1 MMDAHDGI
9 PVGILFSLT
18 GTTGLTERGQY
29 QSVLLAIKQV
39 NEQQNGINGRKLIP
53 IVEDIASDPFL
64 AAKKAEKLIAS
75 DKVKALV
82 GLYTSVCRKMVIPVL
97 EKNNTLLFYPT
108 QYEGEERHPNII
120 YCGPLPNQQ
129 LLYFIP
135 WIIEN
140 LGKSFYLIG
149 SDYIYPRETNR
160 HIGYLIKRHGGYV
173 VGESYAP
180 LGTQKFN
187 KHLIEID
194 QTNPEVVFSTLVGES
209 VVSFYQ
215 QYQQAGFKSPITS
228 SITAETEIQ
237 VMNPKYAV
245 GHYSSF
251 PYFNSVSL
259 KSNQSFISE
268 YRQSYGTDV
277 ISSAMENAYNSIFLL
292 SEAMRKANSI
302 DADSLRQSLSGL
314 TYQAPQGTIRV
325 DEKNRHLWLNS
336 RIGRVNEN
344 GQFDIVWES
353 DDAIAPVPFFDE
365 LFSDHSIA
373 DSSFETI
380 SQQEL
385 ALRLDE
391 YAALIEDIKKATDFL
406 PFTFAFFDQDGYLL
420 ESFCDDQFER
430 LYPACLAPGTSW
442 STPPLKQSGV
452 GLALS
457 GHTIVP
463 VEGKEHELEDL
474 HSFISIGF
482 PLKGDKGSIKGVLG
496 LFCKLED
503 MKNKPD
509 DKTVSYI
516 SNLLKI
522 SVKTHE
528 HIDQSKL
535 FKRMLKDI
543 SDRIPESLFV
553 AEGGE
558 ILFMNSSA
566 QKLYLDKHNTVRT
579 IFKDI
584 QDDFQESETFLRKKI
599 FDEQFEVRIIP
610 FPPYRYIYIN
620 PIKSEAAYRHAQ
632 NRRQLYLSDIIGS
645 NDRFL
650 RTVHLAK
657 SASEIDANVLI
668 LGESGTGKEVF
679 ARAIHNESRRKDKPF
694 VALNCG
700 ALPRDLIYAELFGY
714 VDGAF
719 TGAKKGGSPGK
730 FEAAN
735 SGTLF
740 LDEIGDMPLEL
751 QVTLLRVLQ
760 EKEVTRVGSHVP
772 IPVDVRIIAATNKNI
787 KQEIAYKG
795 SFRSDLYYR
804 LNVFTI
810 ELLPLR
816 ERMDDIPELTA
827 YFIDELNSSS
837 STHAKMLTE
846 EAVQHLMKYSWP
858 GNVRELKN
866 VIERSYYLAANSKHI
881 SLEHLPE
888 HIIYHSNNSFAE
900 EYVPSDNMTEIK
912 KVGEQN
918 ERILLIETLMKFK
931 GNISKS
937 ARYLGVSRTTL
948 YKKLEEHEIH
958 ASKSKLR
965 K

>member
-1 MMDAHDGI
+1 MALNEGI

-18 GTTGLTERGQY
+18 GTTGVTERGQY
-29 QSVLLAIKQV
+29 QSALLAIKQV
-39 NEQQNGINGRKLIP
+39 NEQNGINGKMLIP

-64 AAKKAEKLIAS
+64 AAKKAEKLILS
-75 DKVKALV
+75 NKVKALV

-97 EKNNTLLFYPT
+97 EKYNTLLFYPT

-135 WIIEN
+135 WIIEH

-160 HIGYLIKRHGGYV
+160 HISYLIKRHGGYV

-194 QTNPEVVFSTLVGES
+194 QTNPEVIFSTLVGES
-209 VVSFYQ
+209 VISFYQ
-215 QYQQAGFKSPITS
+215 QYHQAGFKSPITS

-237 VMNPKYAV
+237 VMNPKYAA

-251 PYFNSVSL
+251 PYFNSVAL
-259 KSNQSFISE
+259 TTNQLFISE
-268 YRQSYGTDV
+268 YRQAYGTDV

-292 SEAMRKANSI
+292 AEAMRKTKKMNT
-302 DADSLRQSLSGL
+302 DSLRQSLTGL
-314 TYQAPQGTIRV
+314 TYKAPQGTIRV
-325 DEKNRHLWLNS
+325 DEENGHLWINS
-336 RIGRVNEN
+336 RIGKMNEN

-353 DDAIAPVPFFDE
+353 EDAIAPIPFFDD
-365 LFSDHSIA
+365 LFSDHSTA
-373 DSSFETI
+373 NSNFDLI
-380 SQQEL
+380 SQEEL
-385 ALRLDE
+385 IRRTDK
-391 YAALIEDIKKATDFL
+391 YAELIENIKKAIDLL
-406 PFTFAFFDQDGYLL
+406 PFTFAFFDHEGYLL
-420 ESFCDDQFER
+420 ESFCDDNYEQ
-430 LYPACLAPGTSW
+430 LHLPCLAPGTLW
-442 STPPLKQSGV
+442 SKAPLQQSGA

-463 VEGKEHELEDL
+463 VESTDHEMKEL
-474 HSFISIGF
+474 HAIVSIGF

-503 MKNKPD
+503 MKNKPVEEIISY
-509 DKTVSYI
+509 VSK
-516 SNLLKI
+516 LLKM
-522 SVKTHE
+522 SVKIHE
-528 HIDQSKL
+528 NNDQSRL
-535 FKRMLKDI
+535 FKRMLQDI

-553 AEGGE
+553 VEGGE
-558 ILFMNSSA
+558 ILFMNNSA
-566 QKLYLDKHNTVRT
+566 QKLYLDKHNTIRT

-584 QDDFQESETFLRKKI
+584 QDDFHESETFLRKKI

-610 FPPYRYIYIN
+610 FSPYRYIYIH
-620 PIKSEAAYRHAQ
+620 PIKSESAYRRSQ
-632 NRRQLYLSDIIGS
+632 NRHQLYLRDIIGS

-730 FEAAN
+730 FEVAN

-816 ERMDDIPELTA
+816 ERIDDIQELTA

-837 STHAKMLTE
+837 NTHAKTLTE
-846 EAVQHLMKYSWP
+846 EAVQYLMKYSWP

-866 VIERSYYLAANSKHI
+866 VIERSYYLAVNARHI
-881 SLEHLPE
+881 SIEHLPE

-900 EYVPSDNMTEIK
+900 EYVPSDNMMDIK

-918 ERILLIETLMKFK
+918 ERIALIETLRKFK
-931 GNISKS
+931 GNISQS
-937 ARYLGVSRTTL
+937 AKHLGVSRTTL
-948 YKKLEEHEIH
+948 YKKMEEYEIH
-958 ASKSKLR
+958 TSKSKLR